1 MNWFQLALLILQLL
15 KQFKS
20 NDSSEQFV
28 EAMQVSGVPLANGDL
43 LRWLW
48 ENREQIVEFIKVLI
62 GMIPTNPPAT
72 TLSEDDVLAEIK
84 ALLAE

>member
-1 MNWFQLALLILQLL
+1 MTWFQIALLILQLL
-15 KQFKS
+15 KQFKGAA
-20 NDSSEQFV
+20 NAEQFV
-28 EAMQVSGVPLANGDL
+28 ENMQAGGVPLANGDL

-48 ENREQIVEFIKVLI
+48 ENREKIAEIIKMII
-62 GMIPTNPPAT
+62 GMIPANPPAT

>member
-15 KQFKS
+15 KQFKGS
-20 NDSSEQFV
+20 ANSEQFV
-28 EAMQVSGVPLANGDL
+28 ENMQSSGIPLANGDL

-48 ENREQIVEFIKVLI
+48 ENREKIAEIIKMII
-62 GMIPTNPPAT
+62 GMIPASPPAT